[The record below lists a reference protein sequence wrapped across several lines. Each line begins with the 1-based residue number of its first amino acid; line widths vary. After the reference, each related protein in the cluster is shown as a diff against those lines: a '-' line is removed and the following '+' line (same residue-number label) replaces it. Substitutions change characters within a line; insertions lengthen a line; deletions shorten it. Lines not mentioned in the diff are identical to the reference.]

1 MSILLFVTTLWG
13 EGDFLLSRVGFPEG
27 RELLPG
33 CCQVELA
40 VLLGKLNRLL
50 DNSLQLVV
58 ITNLGIE
65 IRDFLVNVV
74 LEISTPC
81 TILFYPQS
89 TATVFRGDSKLLKI
103 QTMNP
108 DNESA

>member
-13 EGDFLLSRVGFPEG
+13 EGDFLLSWVGFSEG

-50 DNSLQLVV
+50 NNSLQLVV

-65 IRDFLVNVV
+65 IRNDWSML
-74 LEISTPC
+74 LQKYQHHAQ
-81 TILFYPQS
+81 FYSIPTQPQGF
-89 TATVFRGDSKLLKI
+89 FRGDSKLLR
-103 QTMNP
+103 
-108 DNESA
+108 